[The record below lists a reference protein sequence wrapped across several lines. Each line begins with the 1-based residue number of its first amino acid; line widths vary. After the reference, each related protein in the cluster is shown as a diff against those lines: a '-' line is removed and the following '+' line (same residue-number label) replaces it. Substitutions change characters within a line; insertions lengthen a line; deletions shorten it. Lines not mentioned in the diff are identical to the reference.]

1 MKRLKINDS
10 YDPSLSLN
18 YVKKLITYLPQ
29 ITATD
34 RSRNKKFLI

>member
-18 YVKKLITYLPQ
+18 YVEKHVPDNVPSANHGNGQ
-29 ITATD
+29 IE
-34 RSRNKKFLI
+34 K